1 VGIKYTLFPQDTK
14 RVDNN
19 YSENNHESGI
29 DGKWIYLFLWPNI
42 FGKDSSTSA
51 IT

>member
-19 YSENNHESGI
+19 YSENNRESGI
-29 DGKWIYLFLWPNI
+29 DRNGDNCLCDILFY
-42 FGKDSSTSA
+42 
-51 IT
+51 